1 MESEL
6 KIVKLD
12 FNYDMDILSQT
23 PENSGIWGNYKFVV
37 SDEIKTC
44 DYYVS
49 YEDYKIKKQK
59 IKVNYASILI
69 TGEGPK
75 TRTKF
80 SYFFLKKFDR
90 IITVDRNFKS
100 RKIRYS
106 FAGLPW
112 WINKSYRFLK
122 DLKMPQKSK
131 LISIISSDKD
141 ITPDHR
147 QRLKFA
153 HALKEHFKNKIDFFG
168 RGINDFENKWEVIEK
183 YKYHIAIENDLIQDY
198 FTEKLTDSILGYSFP
213 IYYGC
218 PNIENYFSR
227 RTFETINI
235 YNIEES
241 IKIIENLLQDTKR
254 YNEFLNEIDSQRSL
268 ILDKFQLFPL
278 LVDNLNDFKVYN
290 PKTISIYPNFYFVNI
305 CKYYFK
311 RVLVKLKLVQDER

>member
-12 FNYDMDILSQT
+12 FNYDLDILSQT
-23 PENSGIWGNYKFVV
+23 PDKSGIWGGFKFVV
-37 SDEIKTC
+37 SDDVTTC

-80 SYFFLKKFDR
+80 SYFFLRKFDR
-90 IITVDRNFKS
+90 IISVDRNLKFQNIK
-100 RKIRYS
+100 YS
-106 FAGLPW
+106 FPGLPW
-112 WINKSYRFLK
+112 WIDKSYDFLK
-122 DLKMPQKSK
+122 DFKMPQKTK
-131 LISIISSDKD
+131 LISIISSDKS

-153 HALKEHFKNKIDFFG
+153 YALKQHFQDKIDFFG
-168 RGINDFENKWEVIEK
+168 RGINDFENKWDVIEK
-183 YKYHIAIENDLIQDY
+183 YKYHIAIENDVIQDY
-198 FTEKLTDSILGYSFP
+198 FTEKFTDSILGYSFP

-218 PNIENYFSR
+218 SNIEHYFSSKV
-227 RTFETINI
+227 FEKIDI

-241 IKIIENLLQDTKR
+241 INKIENLINDENR
-254 YNEFLNEIDSQRSL
+254 YSEFLKEISSQRDL
-268 ILDKFQLFPL
+268 ILNTLQLFPL
-278 LVDNLNDFKVYN
+278 LVENLADFKKLK
-290 PKTISIYPNFYFVNI
+290 PKTITLYPNFFLLKTF
-305 CKYYFK
+305 KYYFK
-311 RVLVKLKLVQDER
+311 RVFVKLKLVKDEK